1 MHSEKKQNRNCIL
14 VENKTSCLIGD
25 CQNSTNLLIST
36 IFLNTLQPFL
46 SRIQYIKNPNLNFK
60 SLLSLSLLSL
70 LPREILCEEDA
81 VVRGHIQ
88 PITLYVAYYKDY
100 GIEWYS
106 PTSCIT
112 RTNWISLCCL

>member
-1 MHSEKKQNRNCIL
+1 MDRPTEGGTDRQSDIYIRL
-14 VENKTSCLIGD
+14 VAD
-25 CQNSTNLLIST
+25 
-36 IFLNTLQPFL
+36 
-46 SRIQYIKNPNLNFK
+46 KNPNLNFK